1 MKSLEE
7 FVNNTLMA
15 CYGIAGDLEA
25 LPGEIDTNIKV
36 TTRNGDRFL
45 LRLHAATAEPE
56 EVDLQSV
63 VLAFLEATAPDL
75 PVQRIVPATTG
86 ESVPSVMD
94 PLHNL
99 RSARLAT
106 WLPGDVWAGTVW
118 AGAIES
124 SGHKRARSAASL
136 GALLG
141 RLDKALAT
149 FDHPVADREHRWD
162 LARAGDHLDVVAL
175 IDDPAKRAAVES
187 VLRRF
192 VDEVAPR
199 LADRPRQII
208 HNDANDYN
216 VLLGADG
223 IVSGIIDFGDTVRTW
238 RVNEVAIACAYAMI
252 GAEDAIASVLPLV
265 AAYHDENPLDDIDA
279 DVLFDLILTRY
290 AVSICVAAAQIRDD
304 PTNDYLLISQR
315 DVWEQLHFLLS
326 RNRHVEIMRLRAACR
341 FEASPTRPL
350 IERWLEHNGHRCVPV
365 LHRDL
370 SREYLRVLDLRG
382 VGAGSGALEG
392 LTDAHALA
400 TTTAIGRYGEDR
412 SMYQTAAF
420 ETIDPT
426 EQRTIHIGI
435 DLFAP
440 AGEEVLATLDG
451 VVADLGVE
459 TVRLGFGGIV
469 VLQHE
474 TDDGTPFWTLY
485 GHLSPASLSVL
496 TVGQHLAAGD
506 VVARLGTPAENGGW
520 VPHLH
525 FQVMTQLCGWS
536 ATEIIG
542 VVARSQW
549 DVWGSVFPN
558 PNLVLGLP
566 VNCSVIV
573 QRDAAWLERERRYVL
588 GRSLSLAYDTPL
600 KIVRG
605 EGIHLF
611 DDRGNRYID
620 MVNNV
625 CHVGHCHPRVVAAGN
640 AQVVQL
646 NTNSRYLHDNL
657 VEYSRRLTATLP
669 EELSV
674 VFMVNSG
681 SEANDLALR
690 MARAYTAQRD
700 VITVDHA
707 YHGNVT
713 SIVEVS
719 PYKFDGPGGEGRR
732 DHVWVAELPDLYRG
746 RVRYGDNDAGR
757 AYADSVAVLIHD
769 MAAVGRRPSAF
780 FSEGIL
786 GTGGMLALPDGYL
799 AHAYA
804 HVRAAGGVCIADEVQ
819 VGFGR
824 VGSHMWAFE
833 TQGVVPD
840 IVTMGKP
847 IGNGHPMAAVVTRPE
862 IAAAFANGMEYFST
876 FGGNPVSGAIG
887 LAVLDVIRDERL
899 MHNAAV
905 VGEQMM
911 MGLRE
916 LADKYTLIGD
926 VRGHGLFVGVELVRN
941 RDTQEPARTELSI
954 LVERM
959 KRAGILLSTEGPHHN
974 VLKIKPPIVFSS
986 ENCDTF
992 VHQLDIALGDRYVST
1007 PLGTT
1012 PR

>member
-1 MKSLEE
+1 MVPMESLED

-15 CYGIAGDLEA
+15 CYGIAGELDE
-25 LPGEIDTNIKV
+25 LPGELDTNIKV
-36 TTRNGDRFL
+36 TAPDGNRFL
-45 LRLHAATAEPE
+45 LRLHDAGAEPDDVE
-56 EVDLQSV
+56 LQAA
-63 VLAFLEATAPDL
+63 VLTFLEQTAPEL
-75 PVQRIVPATTG
+75 PVQRLVATTAA
-86 ESVPSVMD
+86 EILPRVTD
-94 PLHNL
+94 PLGNL
-99 RSARLAT
+99 RCVRLTT
-106 WLPGDVWAGTVW
+106 WLPGIVWGNN
-118 AGAIES
+118 IEPD
-124 SGHKRARSAASL
+124 GQKRAHSAASL
-136 GALLG
+136 GTLLA
-141 RLDKALAT
+141 RLDKVLAQ
-149 FDHPVADREHRWD
+149 FEHPGAEREHRWD
-162 LARAGDHLDVVAL
+162 LARAGDHLDLVAL
-175 IDDPAKRAAVES
+175 IDDPVKRAAVEG

-192 VDEVAPR
+192 VDHVAPR
-199 LADRPRQII
+199 LAERPRQII

-216 VLLGADG
+216 VLLAADG
-223 IVSGIIDFGDTVRTW
+223 TVSGIIDFGDIVRTW

-252 GAEDAIASVLPLV
+252 GATDAIGSVLPLV
-265 AAYHDENPLDDIDA
+265 AAYHDENPLDEIDA

-290 AVSICVAAAQIRDD
+290 ATSICVAAAQIRDN
-304 PTNDYLLISQR
+304 PTNGYLLISQR
-315 DVWEQLHFLLS
+315 DVWERLQLLLAQ
-326 RNRHVEIMRLRAACR
+326 NRHIEIMRLRAACR
-341 FEASPTRPL
+341 YEASPTRPH
-350 IERWLEHNGHRCVPV
+350 IERWLEHNGHRCGPV
-365 LHRDL
+365 LRRDM
-370 SREYLRVLDLRG
+370 SREHLRVLDLSG
-382 VGAGSGALEG
+382 VVADAGTLAG
-392 LTDAHALA
+392 LTDAEALA
-400 TTTAIGRYGEDR
+400 TSTAIGRYGENR
-412 SMYQTAAF
+412 SMYSAPEF
-420 ETIDPT
+420 ETIDSS
-426 EQRTIHIGI
+426 EARTIHIGI

-440 AGEEVLATLDG
+440 AGDDVLAPLDA
-451 VVADLGVE
+451 VVVDLGVE

-469 VLQHE
+469 VLRHE
-474 TDDGTPFWTLY
+474 TDDGAPFWTLY
-485 GHLSPASLSVL
+485 GHLSPASLQTL

-506 VVARLGTPAENGGW
+506 VIARLGTPAENGGW

-525 FQVMTQLCGWS
+525 FQVMTHLCGWS
-536 ATEIIG
+536 ATQIIG

-566 VNCSVIV
+566 VDCSVVV
-573 QRDAAWLERERRYVL
+573 QRDAAWLQRERRYVL
-588 GRSLSLAYDTPL
+588 GRSLSLAYDSPL

-611 DDRGNRYID
+611 DDRGNTYLD

-625 CHVGHCHPRVVAAGN
+625 CHVGHCHPRVVAAGSLQ
-640 AQVVQL
+640 AAQL

-690 MARAYTAQRD
+690 LARAYTAQRD
-700 VITVDHA
+700 VITIDHA

-719 PYKFDGPGGEGRR
+719 PYKFAGPGGEGQSN
-732 DHVWVAELPDLYRG
+732 HVWVTEMPDLYRG
-746 RVRYGDNDAGR
+746 RLRYGDEDAGR
-757 AYADSVAVLIHD
+757 GYADSVAALIGE
-769 MAAVGRRPSAF
+769 MAAAGKRPAAF

-819 VGFGR
+819 IGFGR

-833 TQGVVPD
+833 TQDVVPD

-876 FGGNPVSGAIG
+876 FGGNPVSAAIG

-911 MGLRE
+911 LGLSE
-916 LADKYTLIGD
+916 LAEKYSLIGD
-926 VRGHGLFVGVELVRN
+926 VRGHGLFIGVELVRN
-941 RDTQEPARTELSI
+941 RDTQEPADTELSI

-959 KRAGILLSTEGPHHN
+959 KQDGVLLSTEGPHHN
-974 VLKIKPPIVFSS
+974 VLKIKPPIVFSPNDC
-986 ENCDTF
+986 ETF
-992 VHQLDIALGDRYVST
+992 LHHLDIALSDISRPT
-1007 PLGTT
+1007 PLAAM